1 MKFGIGIPQVL
12 AESRLERD
20 GLDAFLR
27 RAEEL
32 GYDGAWVLEQV
43 IGVAPALEPIA
54 LLSYAAAATRSIPLG
69 AAVIVTPLRI
79 PVELATAL
87 ATLDQLSGGRLI
99 VGVALGGY
107 TEQYRAFG
115 LERERRVRRFTEGI
129 ELLKRLWT
137 ERSVTFEGEFWQLEE
152 AAVEPKPIQRPHPPI
167 WFGSGNPRGLRR
179 AVELGDGWIGAG
191 SSSTSE
197 FRENARLVRS
207 YLSEAGRAESGF
219 PISKRVYIAVD
230 DNHERTR
237 GRLREWFALFY
248 RCADLADRVAVF
260 GSAERCAESLSE
272 VADAGA
278 GMIILNPVF
287 DHLTQLEALAH
298 EVIPKVRSTCEPH
311 AAAPTE
317 HARMRGRR
325 EGGSAPGE

>member
-43 IGVAPALEPIA
+43 IGVAPTLEPIA

-115 LERERRVRRFTEGI
+115 LDGVRRGRPVTEGI
-129 ELLKRLWT
+129 ELLKRWWT
-137 ERSVTFEGEFWQLEE
+137 ERCL
-152 AAVEPKPIQRPHPPI
+152 AVE
-167 WFGSGNPRGLRR
+167 
-179 AVELGDGWIGAG
+179 GD
-191 SSSTSE
+191 
-197 FRENARLVRS
+197 V
-207 YLSEAGRAESGF
+207 
-219 PISKRVYIAVD
+219 
-230 DNHERTR
+230 
-237 GRLREWFALFY
+237 
-248 RCADLADRVAVF
+248 
-260 GSAERCAESLSE
+260 
-272 VADAGA
+272 
-278 GMIILNPVF
+278 
-287 DHLTQLEALAH
+287 
-298 EVIPKVRSTCEPH
+298 
-311 AAAPTE
+311 
-317 HARMRGRR
+317 
-325 EGGSAPGE
+325 